1 MLFEHKLGAEELCHA
16 DIGRIIHAEEVIRAK
31 FLGKKCTQSG
41 SKEVCAA
48 EIKGESG

>member
-1 MLFEHKLGAEELCHA
+1 MLFEHKLEDEELCQA
-16 DIGRIIHAEEVIRAK
+16 DIGRIIYAEEIIRAK

-48 EIKGESG
+48 EIKGESS